1 MSDVTTIPSSTDIS
15 AASVSAI
22 LSMALCAAV
31 MLTSWMSAR
40 TVRLPLCSRR
50 RWPRASPIS
59 PIGALSVAVVA
70 EASARLRRA
79 VLSVRVTESTT
90 EAFVIVEFEIIERSA
105 FSLSLS
111 SAIKLVRKT
120 PAGFQPVESKS
131 DGTVATSNVTLTTDR

>member
-1 MSDVTTIPSSTDIS
+1 
-15 AASVSAI
+15 
-22 LSMALCAAV
+22 

-40 TVRLPLCSRR
+40 TVRLPPCSRR

-59 PIGALSVAVVA
+59 SIGALSVAAVA
-70 EASARLRRA
+70 DGSARLRRA
-79 VLSVRVTESTT
+79 VLSVRVTASTT
-90 EAFVIVEFEIIERSA
+90 EAFVIVKFGVERSA
-105 FSLSLS
+105 FSWSLS

>member
-15 AASVSAI
+15 AGSVSAI

-59 PIGALSVAVVA
+59 FIGALSVAVVA
-70 EASARLRRA
+70 DASARLRRA
-79 VLSVRVTESTT
+79 VLSVRVTASTT
-90 EAFVIVEFEIIERSA
+90 EAFVIVKFGVERSA